1 MSKVKIQGHASGS
14 GVLTITA
21 PATNTDRTF
30 ALPDEAGSILTSVS
44 ALSGAN
50 VTDQTITAA
59 KLNDTLN
66 LAAKNV
72 TLSAAASG
80 FTKIFDQSL
89 DSNHASM
96 TVDNVFNSTYDMY
109 KIFFYER
116 RPQASSFAHEGRLVF
131 RTGGASGV
139 DYNGNYTARK
149 YRDYS
154 GHTTYE
160 ADSQS
165 TTSLLISSYNALNRG
180 QIVEMT
186 VYLPYKTD
194 FATYFD
200 WWHIGYHPSND
211 FTFPNNGRGGLT
223 DASIAPTGFKFYSP
237 TGDQGNYSYA
247 RCVVYGAKL

>member
-1 MSKVKIQGHASGS
+1 MSRVKIQGHASGT
-14 GVLTITA
+14 GNFTIAA
-21 PATNTDRTF
+21 PATNTDRTIT
-30 ALPDEAGSILTSVS
+30 LPDEAGSILTSVS

-59 KLNDTLN
+59 KLNNTLN
-66 LAAKNV
+66 LVAKNV

-80 FTKIFDQSL
+80 YTKIFDQSL

-109 KIFFYER
+109 KIFFYEKR
-116 RPQASSFAHEGRLVF
+116 NQPGDFGHEGRFVF

-154 GHTTYE
+154 GHTNYE

-165 TTSLLISSYNALNRG
+165 TTSLSISPYNALTRG

-200 WWHIGYHPSND
+200 WWHIGYHPGND

-237 TGDQGNYSYA
+237 TGGQGNYVYA
-247 RCVVYGAKL
+247 RCVIYGAKL